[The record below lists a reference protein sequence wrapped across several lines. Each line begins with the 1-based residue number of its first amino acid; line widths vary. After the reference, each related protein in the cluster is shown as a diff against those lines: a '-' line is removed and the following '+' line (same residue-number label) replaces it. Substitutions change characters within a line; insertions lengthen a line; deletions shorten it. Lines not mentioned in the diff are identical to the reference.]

1 MLPQLGVIK
10 VKKKLAKTRFDYV
23 VLQLYLHKLIKTHPQ
38 GDLRYTYN
46 NYINSKEFRE
56 DYNNQS
62 SNHLVASITKL
73 LDDTVYNENSNAIC
87 YYKISRKMV
96 SEITKKLDYADVN
109 YYNDLFINKTSTLN
123 QVHTHKRDYIQSQIL
138 KLTFPSE
145 QRQKSD
151 ALLRALEKIS
161 NTRVGYYDR
170 TSGEQT
176 ILVSIKKN
184 CDTDTKRFAAYKIM
198 KCAINH
204 LRKIPSLSSIDKR
217 YLLTVKFFLFY
228 MFDENPVVIK
238 PTISRNVCV
247 ICTRGKNNRV
257 QKIQSLLDNS
267 IANED
272 EEHEIEFLLS
282 QIKDDTIND
291 TSIMIPASI
300 LVYQKNAIG
309 RKLSEFDGMVIH
321 PLRKENQVI
330 FLEAKN
336 RGNQPSFG
344 KKCLMGKFDKFSF
357 KYVSNDIKIIDHDA
371 YWKYTLK

>member
-1 MLPQLGVIK
+1 
-10 VKKKLAKTRFDYV
+10 
-23 VLQLYLHKLIKTHPQ
+23 
-38 GDLRYTYN
+38 
-46 NYINSKEFRE
+46 
-56 DYNNQS
+56 
-62 SNHLVASITKL
+62 
-73 LDDTVYNENSNAIC
+73 
-87 YYKISRKMV
+87 MV